1 MKLSQKIKTVTPSYT
16 IGISTKVKALK
27 SEGKA
32 IIDLSIGEPDFFT
45 PEKAKLEGID
55 AITRN
60 ESKYDMVPGLMALRK
75 AIVNKLKIENNV
87 VYDVTDIVVSSGAK
101 HAITNTLLATLDPG
115 DEVIVPKPYWTS
127 YPEMIKL
134 CGGVP
139 VLVDTLI
146 ENQFK
151 LTSEELKNAI
161 TPKTKML
168 LINNPSNPTGA
179 VYTKSELEPLVNLCI
194 QKDLFILSDEIYERI
209 CYTGDFTSIASLSPE
224 AKANTIIINGLSK
237 SVAMTGWRIGYTASS
252 PEIAKAIS
260 TIQGHLVS
268 HPSIVSQWAG
278 AVALTECLDDMTTM
292 VSEYKSRRD
301 LLVERLRQIKNV
313 TFIQPDG
320 AFYLFIDLSHFKAKF
335 DAENSLSLK
344 ICEDLLT
351 QYDLAVVPGI
361 AFGNDHC
368 IRLSYATE
376 LSLVQEGLDR
386 IETYLNQL

>member
-1 MKLSQKIKTVTPSYT
+1 MNLSQKIKTITPSYT

-27 SEGKA
+27 SEGKS

-55 AITRN
+55 AIARN

-75 AIVNKLKIENNV
+75 AIVQKLKTENNV
-87 VYDVTDIVVSSGAK
+87 SYDVADIVVSSGAK

-139 VLVDTLI
+139 VLVDTQI

-151 LTSEELKNAI
+151 LTIDELKSAI

-179 VYTKSELEPLVNLCI
+179 VYTMAELEPLVNLCI
-194 QKDLFILSDEIYERI
+194 EKELFILADEIYERI
-209 CYTGDFTSIASLSPE
+209 CYTDTFTSIPTLSPE
-224 AKANTIIINGLSK
+224 AKAITILVNGLSK

-278 AVALTECLDDMTTM
+278 AVALTDCLDDMSAM
-292 VSEYKSRRD
+292 VSEYKLRRD
-301 LLVERLRQIKNV
+301 LLVERLQKIKNV

-320 AFYLFIDLSHFKAKF
+320 AFYLFIDLSYFKDKF
-335 DAENSLSLK
+335 EAERSVSLK
-344 ICEDLLT
+344 IGDDLLL
-351 QYDLAVVPGI
+351 QYNLAVVPGI

-376 LSLVQEGLDR
+376 LSLVQEGLNR